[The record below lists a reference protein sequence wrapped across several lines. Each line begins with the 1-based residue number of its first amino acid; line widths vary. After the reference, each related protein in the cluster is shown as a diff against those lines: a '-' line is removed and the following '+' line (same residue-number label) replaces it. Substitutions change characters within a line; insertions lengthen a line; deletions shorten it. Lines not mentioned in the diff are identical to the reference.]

1 MIVSYKNCGSYVN
14 NATVLPLS
22 STLLCKALQCN
33 VGDIVDF
40 AETSKEMEVK

>member
-40 AETSKEMEVK
+40 VVTSKKMGVK

>member
-14 NATVLPLS
+14 NAAVLLLP
-22 STLLCKALQCN
+22 STLLCKVLQCN

-40 AETSKEMEVK
+40 AETSKGMEVK